1 MPSPVGRDVN
11 LVAVSSTL
19 VMVPL
24 PVGRDVN
31 LVLHIL
37 TGSGRLACALLPFY
51 LLLLRRL
58 KQSTATMTKSCAARG
73 RHPACVCV
81 WTTTSMH
88 DCTHNIYI
96 YMCVVTS
103 NTEY

>member
-1 MPSPVGRDVN
+1 MVLSPVAMDVY

-19 VMVPL
+19 AMVPL

-58 KQSTATMTKSCAARG
+58 KQSTATTKKSCAA
-73 RHPACVCV
+73 
-81 WTTTSMH
+81 
-88 DCTHNIYI
+88 
-96 YMCVVTS
+96 
-103 NTEY
+103 